1 MVLMFS
7 ALALGLFQRNG
18 IVLPCSPAWKEHG
31 EGLDPV
37 VVAQIDVIQEMGLAR
52 VKRLCLM

>member
-1 MVLMFS
+1 MFS

-18 IVLPCSPAWKEHG
+18 IVLPCSPAWKEHW
-31 EGLDPV
+31 EGLGPV
-37 VVAQIDVIQEMGLAR
+37 VVAQVDVIQEMGLAG